1 MKRKILAAIGGALLL
16 VGLCVLLYPTAA
28 KLVTTRQLNKA
39 AEDFMASS
47 YVGELPSTADRSVY
61 NTAASEEEG
70 NTNETNTYET
80 VLSREQSQRLYRDFC
95 SYNQS
100 LVAQGQSSY
109 GDPFLYEDESVD
121 LYSYGIGD
129 SAVGVLSIPKID
141 LLLPVY
147 LGAGEY
153 NMSRGA
159 AQLNRTSLPI
169 GGKNTNC
176 VIAGHTGM
184 ASAVM
189 FDNIVKLEVNDEV
202 FITNFWEILS
212 YRVKETKII
221 DPNGWEEILIKDGED
236 LVTLVTCYP
245 YGSNTHRYLVICERI

>member
-28 KLVTTRQLNKA
+28 KLVTARRLNEA
-39 AEDFMASS
+39 AEAFMASS
-47 YVGELPSTADRSVY
+47 YVGELPSSADEVKNEEPDPSVK
-61 NTAASEEEG
+61 NDEKQDTESLG
-70 NTNETNTYET
+70 LTK
-80 VLSREQSQRLYRDFC
+80 EQSQRLYRDFC
-95 SYNQS
+95 DYNQS

-129 SAVGVLSIPKID
+129 SAVGVLEIPKID
-141 LLLPVY
+141 LRLPVY

-202 FITNFWEILS
+202 YITNFWETLS
-212 YRVKETKII
+212 YRVKETKIV